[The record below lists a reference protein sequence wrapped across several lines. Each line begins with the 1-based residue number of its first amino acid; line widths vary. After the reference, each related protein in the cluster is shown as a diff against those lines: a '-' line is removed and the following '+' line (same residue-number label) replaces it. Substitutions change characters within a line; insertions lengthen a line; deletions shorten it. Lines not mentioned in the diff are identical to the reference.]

1 MNWTER
7 FSADA
12 HAIQA
17 SEIRELL
24 KVLADPAILSF
35 AGGIPDADLFPLA
48 EINRVRSIIEADPAV
63 DRQSLQYS
71 QTEGYAPLRDWIAAS
86 HSTAGIALARDNVL
100 VTNGAQ
106 QSLTLLAAALIDSA
120 APIAVARPT
129 YLGALQVF
137 EARRARFVTVETDD
151 DGILIDSLE
160 AAFRQGVK
168 LLYTVPDFQNPGGMT
183 IPEDRRRQMIALA
196 HRYGV
201 PILEDIAYRTL
212 YYDAPPP
219 PTLLSLEG
227 AFLGEGVWQTS
238 GLVVQIGTTSK
249 SLMPGLR
256 VGWTVAPRDL
266 LDKLVVLKQAN
277 DLHTATFNQMLAH
290 ELATTILEEHTDML
304 RGIYRA
310 RRDAMVDTL
319 RKHLPNSA
327 HFSAPKGGMFVWL
340 TLPPGLDGQAL
351 LSKSLDE
358 EKIAF
363 VPGAAF
369 HADGS
374 GNNTLRLSFSTC
386 PPEVI
391 AEAMERLANLIKREA
406 QRLTYL

>member
-35 AGGIPDADLFPLA
+35 AGGIPDANLFPLA

-63 DRQSLQYS
+63 DRNSLQYS

-86 HSTAGIALARDNVL
+86 HSTPDIALAQDNVL

-106 QSLTLLAAALIDSA
+106 QSLTLLAAALIDGG

-137 EARRARFVTVETDD
+137 ETRRARFVMVETDD

-160 AAFRQGVK
+160 AAFQQGVK

-238 GLVVQIGTTSK
+238 GLVVQIGTASK

-277 DLHTATFNQMLAH
+277 DLHTSTFNQMLAY
-290 ELATTILEEHTDML
+290 ELATTILEAHTDML
-304 RGIYRA
+304 RRTYRA

-319 RKHLPNSA
+319 RTHLPNSA

-340 TLPPGLDGQAL
+340 TLPPGLDGKAL
-351 LSKSLDE
+351 LEKALVE

-374 GNNTLRLSFSTC
+374 GKNTLRLSFSTC
-386 PPEVI
+386 PPAVI
-391 AEAMERLANLIKREA
+391 AEAMERLSNLIKREA
-406 QRLTYL
+406 QRLTHL